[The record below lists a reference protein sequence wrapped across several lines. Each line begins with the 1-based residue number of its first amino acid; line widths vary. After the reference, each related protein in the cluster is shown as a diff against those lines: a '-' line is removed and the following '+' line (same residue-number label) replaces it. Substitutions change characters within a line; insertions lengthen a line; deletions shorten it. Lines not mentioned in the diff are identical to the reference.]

1 MDAFVSA
8 RVPVELKNQVGE
20 RLKEIGAT
28 QSQLVNAAFAY
39 VMATG
44 ELPKAKNDVPSGIR
58 RLSEAQLAE
67 VKRRLDQ
74 TTYLVPEEAW
84 GGMSYK
90 EILAEGRAADY
101 ETLS

>member
-8 RVPVELKNQVGE
+8 RVPVEMKNQVGE
-20 RLKEIGAT
+20 RLKEMGVT

-44 ELPKAKNDVPSGIR
+44 ELPKAKDDAPSGVL
-58 RLSEAQLAE
+58 RLSEDQLAE
-67 VKRRLDQ
+67 IKRRMDQ
-74 TTYLVPEEAW
+74 TTYFVPEEAW

-101 ETLS
+101 EALS